1 MDTIRVCADYNLTAL
16 QGLDTDD
23 FESCEFSWKFRAET
37 IGDMEKLLACVGH

>member
-23 FESCEFSWKFRAET
+23 FESCEFLREFRAET
-37 IGDMEKLLACVGH
+37 SGDMETLIASVGH